1 MRVLVNASSSLSR
14 AAASRAFA
22 SHSTPLP
29 SYLGPSTVDSMQVW
43 RHIYDQ
49 DAPDPN
55 ELPLGLVAGR
65 RSDWGHWDA
74 RDTGIDE
81 RTAPLCRTLAAAA
94 GPPSPL
100 MAAVSGEVKGNPTES
115 EEDVAADR
123 SDDDPLPPEK
133 HNVIQMPVGEA
144 TPKLTDAEE
153 SVAADRSEENPLSR

>member
-14 AAASRAFA
+14 AAASRAFV
-22 SHSTPLP
+22 SHSAPLP
-29 SYLGPSTVDSMQVW
+29 SYLGPSHVDSMHVW

-55 ELPLGLVAGR
+55 ELPLGLVARR
-65 RSDWGHWDA
+65 RSDWRHWDA
-74 RDTGIDE
+74 PDTGIDE
-81 RTAPLCRTLAAAA
+81 RTARLCHTLAAAA
-94 GPPSPL
+94 GPPSPP

-133 HNVIQMPVGEA
+133 HNIIQMPAGEA
-144 TPKLTDAEE
+144 APKLTDAEE
-153 SVAADRSEENPLSR
+153 SVAADRPEENPLSR